1 MICPYCFEL
10 SDPAPAIFGERGE
23 PCSPPHCIKPSC
35 CADCPECSSWFE
47 AIEPEEGKVEH
58 PKAKL
63 APEESTKGQVR
74 NSPVVGRD
82 KPPGPPTKSAR
93 EVAPAAAR
101 YNYRPTDDEAAIAE
115 TIAKRRNTL
124 NRNQTNIPG
133 GETANKEERYKQHYR
148 AVLAE
153 IAVAR
158 IFNQSWTGCGK
169 GSDGLPDV
177 GGKIEVR
184 SIDSRSKNLL
194 VRKKDADRPMAL
206 VLVSENRNCEVLGW
220 EYASIVREKGR
231 ILGEGTEKEAYLLG
245 VNELRDPKELYSVL
259 EVKPSVN
266 TPPESVVAP
275 PKPKPLIER
284 DDIPW

>member
-1 MICPYCFEL
+1 MICPYCFTVAE
-10 SDPAPAIFGERGE
+10 PAPAIFGEGGE

-35 CADCPECSSWFE
+35 CADCCECGDWFH
-47 AIEPEEGKVEH
+47 AIEDEEGKVEH
-58 PKAKL
+58 PKAASPSKL
-63 APEESTKGQVR
+63 
-74 NSPVVGRD
+74 
-82 KPPGPPTKSAR
+82 PGTVSAG

-115 TIAKRRNTL
+115 TVAKRRNTL

-133 GETANKEERYKQHYR
+133 GETANKEERYKQHYY

-158 IFNQSWTGCGK
+158 IFNKSWTGCGK

-231 ILGEGTEKEAYLLG
+231 ILGEGTGKEAYLFG
-245 VNELRDPKELYSVL
+245 VNELRDPSEL
-259 EVKPSVN
+259 
-266 TPPESVVAP
+266 
-275 PKPKPLIER
+275 
-284 DDIPW
+284 PW